1 MEPARA
7 VSDVSGHRPLNTVT
21 AWLQYQLAGDQTAKE
36 VFFGPAPTLKQD
48 TAWSDFART
57 SKADAS

>member
-1 MEPARA
+1 M
-7 VSDVSGHRPLNTVT
+7 NTVT